1 MRQIDS
7 NVVVYKWSVT
17 KRTRRNNEW
26 ESIYRYV
33 DVGEKQ
39 PKLNLLLNHNFF
51 SCWNAV
57 QFSLGSFL
65 FDSIWFIALFR
76 RLQFTSQT
84 HAAHKLSLRTNK
96 NVRLFSS
103 TFSFDLHAKRLFLVR
118 PHVHRYVLLHIMQW
132 PILTLFSLA
141 LIGNCIQN
149 NWIFFHVMI
158 HSNVSSIFS
167 VLFAV

>member
-33 DVGEKQ
+33 VDEKQ
-39 PKLNLLLNHNFF
+39 PKPNLLSNHNFF

-65 FDSIWFIALFR
+65 FDSLLFFGAYNS
-76 RLQFTSQT
+76 LG
-84 HAAHKLSLRTNK
+84 KLMRPTNSLYELIK
-96 NVRLFSS
+96 MFDFFSS

-118 PHVHRYVLLHIMQW
+118 PHVHRYVLLHILQW
-132 PILTLFSLA
+132 PILTLFSLS

>member
-33 DVGEKQ
+33 VDEKQ
-39 PKLNLLLNHNFF
+39 PKPNLLLNHNFF

-76 RLQFTSQT
+76 RLQFTWQT

-96 NVRLFSS
+96 NVRHF
-103 TFSFDLHAKRLFLVR
+103 F
-118 PHVHRYVLLHIMQW
+118 VH
-132 PILTLFSLA
+132 
-141 LIGNCIQN
+141 
-149 NWIFFHVMI
+149 IFFRFTRKAI
-158 HSNVSSIFS
+158 ISCAPTCASIRIIAYIAMANFDAFLARTHWQLYS
-167 VLFAV
+167 K